1 MELSGGRELV
11 NEKRAEE
18 LISAITVSNP
28 THIRLS
34 NKSFDNAAATKIA
47 QYLESLEGVTVADV
61 SDIIAGRPEDE
72 ALRTLN
78 IICSSLKK
86 FDLLEVNLS
95 DNALGAKGVEE
106 CKAVL
111 LGDNIQRLYVC
122 NNGLSAEAA
131 ELLAKI
137 LIREA
142 GVVEGSDSKKT
153 PPLELLHFY
162 NNMAGDGGARAIA
175 NIVVACPQLVD
186 FRFSATRSTAAG
198 CESIAAAIATLPNL
212 RRLDV
217 SDNNFKGK
225 AGEVLV
231 QALKNKT
238 QLEYLNLRD
247 DALEGVSASPEK
259 LSLFNA
265 LVEAATAGSSLKHVD
280 LSGNN
285 FDAEAAQ
292 QLSRALQHL
301 PQLTALYLDDCEIG
315 TEGARHIASAVKK
328 LTNLRTLSLCTCE
341 ITAAGAYVLARAVAE
356 LPQFVNL
363 ELNGNQISEA
373 GVEAIK
379 GVLQQAG
386 KVVGDLEDNDE
397 DGDDDLEEALAEFE
411 ADDAEAEDKEEE
423 LLVEAFQAQCL
434 SSRSQD
440 ATSPS
445 VSTPASPS
453 AAALRKAA
461 EVALTVEE
469 VVEETVQTNLEDA
482 AAAVGVETS
491 EA

>member
-1 MELSGGRELV
+1 V

-34 NKSFDNAAATKIA
+34 NKSFDNGAATKIA

-86 FDLLEVNLS
+86 FDLVEVNLS

-106 CKAVL
+106 CKTVL

-142 GVVEGSDSKKT
+142 SVVGAVEGSDSKKT

-186 FRFSATRSTAAG
+186 FRFSATRSTVAG

-265 LVEAATAGSSLKHVD
+265 LVEAATAGSSLQHVD

-315 TEGARHIASAVKK
+315 TEGARHIASALKK

-373 GVEAIK
+373 GVEAVK

-386 KVVGDLEDNDE
+386 KVLGDLEDNDE
-397 DGDDDLEEALAEFE
+397 DGEDDLEEALAEFE
-411 ADDAEAEDKEEE
+411 AEDGAEDDKEEE

-445 VSTPASPS
+445 ASTPASPS
-453 AAALRKAA
+453 SAALRKAA

-469 VVEETVQTNLEDA
+469 VVEETVQVNLEEAA
-482 AAAVGVETS
+482 AAAVEGDVEKS